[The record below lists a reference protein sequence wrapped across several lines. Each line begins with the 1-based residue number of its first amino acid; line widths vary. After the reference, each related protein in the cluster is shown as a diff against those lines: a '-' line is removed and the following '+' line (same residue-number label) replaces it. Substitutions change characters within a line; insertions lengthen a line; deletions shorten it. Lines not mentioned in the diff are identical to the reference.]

1 MNLLFV
7 LVFNHS
13 FSDVFLMSSRVLNL
27 LGLLKGPVFIV
38 FGLAHVGW
46 IWLRLIGLP
55 LLIFDMNKSLAM
67 SMRPEF
73 SDLLTY

>member
-1 MNLLFV
+1 MNLLFI

-13 FSDVFLMSSRVLNL
+13 FSDVFLMSSKVLNF

-46 IWLRLIGLP
+46 VWLRLISLP
-55 LLIFDMNKSLAM
+55 LLIFDGNESLAM
-67 SMRPEF
+67 GTRPEF
-73 SDLLTY
+73 SDLLTF